1 MSFLKYLKEDLG
13 NQFKD
18 LQQRNNNMSFKDF
31 IKKQLSCNLKE
42 GWKEDQE
49 DRDGFKYSVSQFE
62 KGFSNVKSPEEL
74 LNKLI
79 ESVKQYP
86 SMERIRL
93 GHASLRAYPRVHAA
107 LNILIKNFGLDKE
120 SFSEPEQFTHEFET
134 ETNEPI
140 ESETEY

>member
-1 MSFLKYLKEDLG
+1 
-13 NQFKD
+13 
-18 LQQRNNNMSFKDF
+18 MSFKDF
-31 IKKQLSCNLKE
+31 IKE
-42 GWKEDQE
+42 GSKEDQE
-49 DRDGFKYSVSQFE
+49 DMAEFNYLVSQFE

-93 GHASLRAYPRVHAA
+93 GHGSLRAYPRVHAV